1 MSADTL
7 LGPIPGAEH
16 RDFAGVSIDV
26 VRIGKAR
33 VKRSI
38 YPVGFHWAR
47 DIKPKVGTE
56 TCEHAHVG
64 FLARGR
70 IHMTFQDGCQE
81 VPSGPGLGVE
91 IDEDKLAKLAENFQR
106 RNSLARD
113 DVTEMRKRDPF
124 WLPIKPR
131 W

>member
-1 MSADTL
+1 MSDTL

-16 RDFAGVSIDV
+16 RDFAGVSIDT
-26 VRIGKAR
+26 VRTGNAR

-64 FLARGR
+64 FLARGK
-70 IHMTFQDGCQE
+70 IHMTFQDGCTKDFTAPQVIVIE
-81 VPSGPGLGVE
+81 PGHDGRVIGNE
-91 IDEDKLAKLAENFQR
+91 PAVVIEFDFENDTCAKVGIPAKHEH
-106 RNSLARD
+106 
-113 DVTEMRKRDPF
+113 
-124 WLPIKPR
+124 
-131 W
+131 

>member
-16 RDFAGVSIDV
+16 REFAGVLIDV
-26 VRIGKAR
+26 VRTGNAR

-47 DIKPKVGTE
+47 DIKPHVGTE
-56 TCEHAHVG
+56 SCEHAHVG

-70 IHMTFQDGCQE
+70 IHMTFLDGCTKDFTAPQVIVIE
-81 VPSGPGLGVE
+81 PGHDGRVVGNE
-91 IDEDKLAKLAENFQR
+91 PAVVIEFDFENDTCAKVGIPER
-106 RNSLARD
+106 H
-113 DVTEMRKRDPF
+113 EH
-124 WLPIKPR
+124 
-131 W
+131 

>member
-1 MSADTL
+1 MSTDTL

-16 RDFAGVSIDV
+16 REMAGVKMDV
-26 VRIGKAR
+26 VRTGNAR

-64 FLARGR
+64 FLARGA
-70 IHMTFQDGCQE
+70 IHMTFQDGCTKDFTAPQVIVIE
-81 VPSGPGLGVE
+81 PGHDGRVVGNE
-91 IDEDKLAKLAENFQR
+91 PAVVIEFDFENDTCAKVGIPEKHAH
-106 RNSLARD
+106 
-113 DVTEMRKRDPF
+113 
-124 WLPIKPR
+124 
-131 W
+131 